1 VGVLLAFAVG
11 YVIGARAGS
20 QDFDDVVKAVNEIRQ
35 SEEFNGFLSAL
46 RSHVSHT
53 LRDVANV
60 IDETRVESVNSQ
72 DLVDHVKQLIRRQL
86 PAG

>member
-1 VGVLLAFAVG
+1 MGVLLAFAVG

>member
-20 QDFDDVVKAVNEIRQ
+20 QDFDDVVHAVKEIRG

-46 RSHVSHT
+46 RSHLSHT

-60 IDETRVESVNSQ
+60 IDETQVESVNSQ

>member
-1 VGVLLAFAVG
+1 LAFAVG

-20 QDFDDVVKAVNEIRQ
+20 QDFDDVVQAVHEIRQ
-35 SEEFNGFLSAL
+35 SEEFGGFVTAL
-46 RSHVSHT
+46 RSHLSHT

-60 IDETRVESVNSQ
+60 IDEAQAEKVNAQ
-72 DLVDHVKQLIRRQL
+72 DLVDQVKQLIRRQL

>member
-1 VGVLLAFAVG
+1 VLLAFAVG